1 MNIFKQINYL
11 SIHMNKNRK
20 APSILGQSKQ
30 SAGEIYSQM
39 TRIIFSFLFILLS
52 FTAFG
57 QTYSEPFWNQQL
69 PRDTRIRD
77 LLSRLTIEEKISLL
91 HETSPGV
98 PRLGVPKYF
107 MGNESLH
114 GVVRPGKFTV
124 FPQAIGLAATWN
136 TDLMVKITTA
146 ISDEARGRWN
156 ELAQG
161 KLQKEHYSDLLVFW
175 SPDIN
180 LARDPR
186 WGRTQETYGEDPFLS
201 ARLAVAFVKGL
212 QGNDPKYLKVVA
224 TPKHYTANNEE
235 HNRFECNAK
244 FSEKS
249 LREYYLVP
257 FEYAVKEGKAQSI
270 MSAYNAINGIPCTAS
285 KKLLTDILR
294 KEWGFNG
301 FVVSD
306 CGAPGFLVTDHK
318 YLKSFDQSAVAC
330 MNAGLDLEC
339 SGFCGPDCFVYKN
352 SLKPDFDKG
361 LVTQSQI
368 DTAAYRVLRARF
380 KMGVFDRDLST
391 NPYNKIPGS
400 VVGCKKHL
408 ELTREAARQSIVLLK
423 NKNSML
429 PLDMT
434 KIKSI
439 ALFGPNSAN
448 CVFGGYSA
456 DLSAN
461 EPVSVLQALKNKL
474 GDHVKINYVAWDDKN
489 DIELPIISREYF
501 HPENS
506 NDKGLTAEYFN
517 NKNLKGTPKTRID
530 ECINFNPK
538 QQAPDPLTPFGEKSM
553 RWTGVLTPKVSG
565 KYTLAVNSDDGVRL
579 YLDDKLLIDK
589 WVVRYD
595 TRDTINIDL
604 TGGQSYKFKLEYFDN
619 TGEAIAQLR
628 WKIPGTKLEDYYKEE
643 EEIAAKS
650 DYVIAVLGLN
660 TSIENEGQDKK
671 DLNLPKSQEEMIR
684 MLYKANPNTIV
695 VLESGSPMA
704 VTWINDNVPAV
715 LNAWYAGEQGGNAIT
730 DVLFGNY
737 NPAGR
742 LPITYYK
749 STNDLLPF
757 DDYEIMKG
765 RTYMYST
772 KTPLYPFGYGLSYS
786 IFEYSGLKLSKP
798 SITNSGSL
806 SVSVNVKNTGKY
818 DGDEVVQLYI
828 RNNASKQGLPIRA
841 LRGFKRIN
849 LKKGESKTVQIP
861 LKSEDLRY
869 FDEAKNSFVVDAG
882 TYEVQIGASSEDIR
896 LKTLL
901 TVK

>member
-1 MNIFKQINYL
+1 MNNYRRA
-11 SIHMNKNRK
+11 I
-20 APSILGQSKQ
+20 ILQVV
-30 SAGEIYSQM
+30 
-39 TRIIFSFLFILLS
+39 FSLLLTLYGVDG
-52 FTAFG
+52 FA

-69 PRDTRIRD
+69 TRDTRIRD

-136 TDLMVKITTA
+136 TDLMFKITTA

-156 ELAQG
+156 DLAQG

-224 TPKHYTANNEE
+224 TPKHYVANNEE

-330 MNAGLDLEC
+330 LNAGLDLEC

-352 SLKPDFDKG
+352 SLKPNFDKG

-429 PLDMT
+429 PLDQS

-474 GDHVKINYVAWDDKN
+474 GDQVKINYVAWDDKN
-489 DIELPIISREYF
+489 DIELPIISKEYL

-506 NDKGLTAEYFN
+506 NVKGLKAEYFN
-517 NKNLKGTPKTRID
+517 NKDLKGTPKIRID
-530 ECINFNPK
+530 ESVNFNPK

-589 WVVRYD
+589 WLVRYD
-595 TRDTINIDL
+595 TWDTINIDL
-604 TGGQSYKFKLEYFDN
+604 NGGQSYKIKLEYFDN

-628 WKIPGTKLEDYYKEE
+628 WKIPGTKLEDFYQEE
-643 EEIAAKS
+643 KTIAANS

-730 DVLFGNY
+730 DVLLGNY

-749 STNDLLPF
+749 STDDLLPF

-786 IFEYSGLKLSKP
+786 SFEYSGLKLSKP
-798 SITNSGSL
+798 LITNSGSL
-806 SVSVNVKNTGKY
+806 TVSVNVKNTGKY

-828 RNNASKQGLPIRA
+828 RNIASKQGQPIRA
-841 LRGFKRIN
+841 LRGFKRVN

-882 TYEVQIGASSEDIR
+882 TYEIQIGASSEDIR
-896 LKTLL
+896 LKTQLN
-901 TVK
+901 VK